1 MLSARELLKESRET
15 KKVGS
20 SKKIIFNGV
29 EGFDVYNITA
39 PFQFDGQKLIA
50 GRVEKRESESS
61 FVAFFKEVNA
71 FTYERIEGATELQLQ
86 DPFVTFIDEKLILGG
101 VETFANPDDHTK
113 LSWRT
118 NLYVVHQLN
127 EVEHIITGPNGMKD
141 LRLKQLRN
149 GEIIVL
155 TRPQGEKGGRGK
167 IGYLKI
173 RSLGDLTI
181 DKIEAAP
188 LLKGNFSDTDWGGAN
203 EIYEL
208 ENGEVTVLGHIAF
221 FDEENNRHYYPLV
234 FWLEDDTISRPK
246 IIAERADFL
255 DSPAKRADLIDVVF
269 SGGLIMG
276 PSKAILY
283 AGISDASAQYLE
295 LDNPFKKVGI

>member
-1 MLSARELLKESRET
+1 MLSARELLKVSRER

-20 SKKIIFNGV
+20 SKKITFNGV
-29 EGFDVYNITA
+29 EDFDVYNITA

-50 GRVEKRESESS
+50 GRVEKRENESS

-71 FTYERIEGATELQLQ
+71 FTYERIESATELQLQ
-86 DPFVTFIDEKLILGG
+86 DPFVTFIDGKLILGG
-101 VETFANPDDHTK
+101 VETFPNPDDDTK

-118 NLYVVHQLN
+118 NFYVVHQLN
-127 EVEHIITGPNGMKD
+127 EVELIFTGPNGMKD

-155 TRPQGEKGGRGK
+155 TRPQGDKGGRGK

-181 DKIEAAP
+181 DKIESAP
-188 LLKGNFSDTDWGGAN
+188 LLQGNFNDADWGGAN

-208 ENGEVTVLGHIAF
+208 ENGEIAVLGHIAF

-269 SGGLIMG
+269 SGGLVLG

>member
-1 MLSARELLKESRET
+1 MLSAGELLKESRET

-101 VETFANPDDHTK
+101 VETFANPDDYTK

-118 NLYVVHQLN
+118 NFYVMHQLN
-127 EVEHIITGPNGMKD
+127 EVEPIFTGPNGMKD

-155 TRPQGEKGGRGK
+155 TRPQGDKGGRGK